1 MYFPLIFRSGP
12 WLLICVNSHQVRTVN
27 FTTTVVE
34 EPWPPATIFQ
44 KYAPRWFTKESKGIN
59 GQIWNLSV
67 STIENSS
74 IFSTNDAKSLTQAT
88 PCGVDPFCFGNFF
101 FYGCKK
107 NPATQP
113 APRSKIVWML
123 KKPWKSWRSNFWFAR
138 ELGVPPP
145 CHGRKLDLSPS
156 LKTEPKKEAYKALE
170 RVFFGGGKCGGGVNV
185 EKAYVLFFL
194 GGNEM
199 QGMTLDAICLP
210 RNLAR
215 MIQFA

>member
-1 MYFPLIFRSGP
+1 
-12 WLLICVNSHQVRTVN
+12 
-27 FTTTVVE
+27 
-34 EPWPPATIFQ
+34 
-44 KYAPRWFTKESKGIN
+44 
-59 GQIWNLSV
+59 
-67 STIENSS
+67 
-74 IFSTNDAKSLTQAT
+74 
-88 PCGVDPFCFGNFF
+88 
-101 FYGCKK
+101 
-107 NPATQP
+107 
-113 APRSKIVWML
+113 
-123 KKPWKSWRSNFWFAR
+123 
-138 ELGVPPP
+138 
-145 CHGRKLDLSPS
+145 